1 MLSVIEQ
8 IADVLQYIASQAVIH
23 RDVKPENILLM
34 SNGMAKPTDFG
45 CAIPLGTSREIVAGS
60 LDYMSP
66 EKLEGLPLD

>member
-1 MLSVIEQ
+1 
-8 IADVLQYIASQAVIH
+8 
-23 RDVKPENILLM
+23 VKPENILLM